1 LNEKTKAI
9 EKLTEKCT
17 SLEEELGLYE
27 ALKLANQAINSNNT
41 SESVVNTLQRELER
55 SLTSIK
61 QKRGEIQKIQLDQQ
75 KYLDEIE
82 RLKRDLAAGAGSV
95 QAKCDNCERLA
106 EGNLNAVS
114 TTTPYQLSLKSEI
127 DRLNNLVD
135 ELQKEKIDIT
145 NDLNEKNSKLD
156 LMFEQ
161 EEQFQQI
168 KNNLELDIYSKQ
180 QHINDCEKLIDELHA
195 SSNQENI
202 QMQFHQQQQQQQMIL
217 NEYEAQI
224 AELKLKLTNREHEVN
239 LKIRCISMTHKK
251 IYDKALKTTPA

>member
-1 LNEKTKAI
+1 LNEKTKTI

-17 SLEEELGLYE
+17 TLQEELGLYE

-61 QKRGEIQKIQLDQQ
+61 QKRNEIQKIQLDQQ

-82 RLKRDLAAGAGSV
+82 RLKRDLAAAAANNV
-95 QAKCDNCERLA
+95 HAKCDNCERLA
-106 EGNLNAVS
+106 DGNLNGVS
-114 TTTPYQLSLKSEI
+114 TTPYQLSLKSEI

-168 KNNLELDIYSKQ
+168 KNNLELEIYSKQ

-239 LKIRCISMTHKK
+239 KK
-251 IYDKALKTTPA
+251 ISKLHGLP

>member
-1 LNEKTKAI
+1 MNNEALI
-9 EKLTEKCT
+9 EKSKIIENLTEKCT
-17 SLEEELGLYE
+17 TLEEQLGLYE

-41 SESVVNTLQRELER
+41 NESVVNTLQRELER

-61 QKRGEIQKIQLDQQ
+61 QKRSEIQKIQLDQQ

-82 RLKRDLAAGAGSV
+82 RLKRNLSSSRS
-95 QAKCDNCERLA
+95 QPSKCDKCEHLDDGVNGGSA
-106 EGNLNAVS
+106 N
-114 TTTPYQLSLKSEI
+114 TPYQLSLKNEI

-161 EEQFQQI
+161 EEQFQQM
-168 KNNLELDIYSKQ
+168 KNNLELEIFSKQ
-180 QHINDCEKLIDELHA
+180 QHINECEKLIEQLHA
-195 SSNQENI
+195 NSNQESI
-202 QMQFHQQQQQQQMIL
+202 QMQFHQQQQQHQMIL
-217 NEYEAQI
+217 NEYEAQL

-239 LKIRCISMTHKK
+239 IFKFIT
-251 IYDKALKTTPA
+251 